1 MAVSIYPTGTIM
13 LEGVAAYA
21 GNCIHYPVAGF
32 SVNATGEDR
41 LESVNLSGDTH
52 AICFSGTMASDRK
65 SYSGTVEQCSSFCQ
79 IGGPWSAN
87 LRVSYRDA
95 DDQLRQ
101 KRRSV
106 KLIIDVLNDATS

>member
-1 MAVSIYPTGTIM
+1 MAVSIYPTGVIR
-13 LEGVAAYA
+13 LEGVAAWA
-21 GNCIHYPVAGF
+21 GNCIYYPVVGF
-32 SVNATGEDR
+32 SATATGDDR
-41 LESVNLSGDTH
+41 LESVNLSGATN
-52 AICFSGTMASDRK
+52 AICFSGTMASNRK

-106 KLIIDVLNDATS
+106 KLIIDVLDDATS